1 MEDRIAWPLRA
12 PMLAAIGA
20 ITGCAYQALVKTGP
34 WQWTQEPGRLAIGA
48 FLLGVAIPFAFVA
61 ERRHIPWAAGFA
73 FASGLVVGMVTW
85 WTGGFGNGVKAEP
98 WHLVCAL
105 LAVAIAAPLF
115 QVARDEEGWRFPY
128 RAVHGHAWTN
138 VVLWFAAWAFVL
150 VTYLLLYML
159 GQLFDLIGIGL
170 LSRLLDKNWFWY
182 LVMGAAFGGAIGLLR
197 ERDRVVLT
205 LQRVVTAVSSVLAP
219 VLAAGLIL
227 FLLAIPFKGIT
238 LLWQTT
244 KYATPIL
251 LSCIVTS
258 LILANAVLGDSKE
271 DEPRSPL
278 LRWGA
283 IGLGIAMLPLALI
296 AAISTGK
303 RIHQYG
309 LTPDRLWAMTFV
321 AIATAYGLAYL
332 VALVRRRLDWGE
344 DVRRANLKLAF
355 AVCAIA
361 LILATPLAA
370 FGALSARDQIAR
382 IRDGRTPPERI
393 DFDALAFDMGAAGRD
408 VLTWL
413 TRNGANDEVRKKAGE
428 ALKAKN
434 RWEVMSLKAHPDPN
448 ILAAKAKVFP
458 AGATIPPRL
467 WTAIPDYNSCGLA
480 GNKHCVI
487 RIWEDGGVAALV
499 SQSCDQCAL
508 DTSILYRQA
517 DGSWGETRVPPPAD
531 NVSNV
536 SSKFIEASPS
546 KAKIAQ
552 QWAKVKRGEIDIRPV
567 TEDRLVVGGD
577 TTNEVIEPAI
587 SPAVTPRH

>member
-12 PMLAAIGA
+12 PMLAALGA
-20 ITGCAYQALVKTGP
+20 ITGFCYQALVKTGP
-34 WQWTQEPGRLAIGA
+34 WQWSQDPVRLAIGA
-48 FLLGVAIPFAFVA
+48 FLLGVAVPFAFAA
-61 ERRHIPWAAGFA
+61 ERRHIAWAAGFA
-73 FASGLVVGMVTW
+73 LASGLVVGMVTW
-85 WTGGFGNGVKAEP
+85 WTGGFGNRFYTEP

-159 GQLFDLIGIGL
+159 GQLFDLIGIDL

-182 LVMGAAFGGAIGLLR
+182 LVLGAAFGAAIGLLR

-227 FLLAIPFKGIT
+227 FLLAIPFKGIA

-251 LSCIVTS
+251 LSCIVTG

-271 DEPRSPL
+271 DEPRSPIL
-278 LRWGA
+278 HWGA

-344 DVRRANLKLAF
+344 GVRPANLKLAF
-355 AVCAIA
+355 AVCAVA

-370 FGALSARDQIAR
+370 FGTLSAHDQIAR

-393 DFDALAFDMGAAGRD
+393 DFYALAFDMGTSGRNG
-408 VLTWL
+408 LQWL
-413 TRNGANDEVRKKAGE
+413 ARNGANDEIRKKAGE
-428 ALKAKN
+428 ALVAKD
-434 RWEVMSLKAHPDPN
+434 RWQAIDLRAHPDPA

-458 AGATIPPRL
+458 VGTTIPTQL
-467 WTAIPDYNSCGLA
+467 WTAVPNYNSCGLA
-480 GNKHCVI
+480 GKKRCVI
-487 RIWEDGGVAALV
+487 RIWEDRGVAALI
-499 SQSCDQCAL
+499 SQSCDQCTPNTA
-508 DTSILYRQA
+508 ILYRHA
-517 DGSWGETRVPPPAD
+517 DGSWGDTRVETATD
-531 NVSNV
+531 RN
-536 SSKFIEASPS
+536 SSGLIESGPS
-546 KAKIAQ
+546 KAEVAQ
-552 QWAKVKRGEIDIRPV
+552 QWAKVEQGEIDITPV
-567 TEDRLVVGGD
+567 TEDRLIVGGE
-577 TTNEVIEPAI
+577 TTNDVIQPPA
-587 SPAVTPRH
+587 SPPVARKR